1 LTIVILIVCP
11 RKWNVYYQKHE
22 YSDNP
27 RRTREKRKAGALAK
41 ADNQRRVVSRADW
54 ALRRRTIIRKG
65 AHSTSRSHDSASD

>member
-1 LTIVILIVCP
+1 LFARESGTFIIRSTNIATTT
-11 RKWNVYYQKHE
+11 
-22 YSDNP
+22 